1 VRERERFHQ
10 SGIRVSDIFT
20 YPPHRTEYVTGEKQR
35 KLELPGTY
43 IWQADYQSVW
53 RRDMNEFSILIG
65 GKAGDGINS
74 AGLTIAQIL
83 NRIGYRVYMYFDY
96 PSLIKGG
103 HNFCIIRASEEKIG
117 AHRDRC
123 DFLLA
128 LNQDTIDLHRDLTG
142 PDTVVI
148 YDSSRVVN
156 AQGTAIPVPEI
167 LSGESAPAIMGNSC
181 IIGAFASAAGIGW
194 DVLETVF
201 RRHIPKGLDQ
211 NLKVA
216 EKGYRLA
223 TEKKKIKER
232 NADEHPLLSG
242 NEAIALGLCDG
253 GLDTYI
259 AYPMTPTSNVLHVL
273 AGLADE
279 LGVTVVHPENEIAV
293 MLMALGSAYAGKKT
307 AVGTSGGGFCLM
319 TEGFSLSGMS
329 EVPVIVVMGQRT
341 GPSTG
346 VPTYTAQSDLNFMM
360 YAGQGEFPRFI
371 VAPGDTEEAFEWSSA
386 AVKIAWKCQVPA
398 VILVDKTLCE
408 GTYSFFPGTPEL
420 PEIVP
425 VPEGMTKMP
434 ESAAYRRYA
443 YSDTGISPVIFPP
456 VKEAVIKVNGYAHD
470 EAGITTEKEE
480 DIVGMTEK
488 RLKKQK
494 FLEKEISRLPCVYT
508 GGKSGSRDAL
518 VCWGS
523 NKGVC
528 HEVAV
533 KLGIRVVQ
541 PLVLS
546 PFPKG
551 QVSDA
556 LSGVDRCIV
565 VEDSTTGQLPQI
577 LACHG
582 IRVHHTIL
590 KYDGRPFSVEGLE
603 QKVREVL

>member
-1 VRERERFHQ
+1 MKNCENPGV
-10 SGIRVSDIFT
+10 
-20 YPPHRTEYVTGEKQR
+20 
-35 KLELPGTY
+35 PGTY
-43 IWQADYQSVW
+43 IWRADYQSVW
-53 RRDMNEFSILIG
+53 RRNMNEFSILIG

-103 HNFCIIRASEEKIG
+103 HNFCIIRASKEKIG
-117 AHRDRC
+117 AHRDSC

-128 LNQDTIDLHRDLTG
+128 LNQDTVDLHRDLTG

-148 YDSSRVVN
+148 FDSSRVVN
-156 AQGTAIPVPEI
+156 ERGTAIPVTDI

-194 DVLETVF
+194 DALETVF
-201 RRHIPKGLDQ
+201 RRHIPKGLEL

-223 TEKKKIKER
+223 TEKKKIREIH
-232 NADEHPLLSG
+232 ADEHPVLSG

-273 AGLADE
+273 AGLADD

-307 AVGTSGGGFCLM
+307 AIGTSGGGFCLM

-329 EVPVIVVMGQRT
+329 EVPVVVVMGQRT

-346 VPTYTAQSDLNFMM
+346 VPTYTAQSDLNFMR

-371 VAPGDTEEAFEWSSA
+371 VAPGDSEEAFAWSSA

-398 VILVDKTLCE
+398 IILVDKTLCE
-408 GTYSFFPGTPEL
+408 GTYSYSPGTQEL
-420 PEIVP
+420 PEIIP
-425 VPEGMTKMP
+425 LPAGETTMP
-434 ESAAYRRYA
+434 GNAGYKRYA
-443 YSDTGISPVIFPP
+443 YSDTGVSPMIFPP
-456 VKEAVIKVNGYAHD
+456 VKDAVIKVNGYAHD
-470 EAGITTEKEE
+470 EAGITTEQAEF
-480 DIVGMTEK
+480 IAGMAEK
-488 RLKKQK
+488 RIKKQN
-494 FLEKEISRLPCVYT
+494 FLEKEVFSLPGVNT
-508 GGKSGSRDAL
+508 GGNAGSHDAL

-528 HEVAV
+528 LEVAE
-533 KLGIRVVQ
+533 KIGIRMVQ
-541 PLVLS
+541 PVVLS
-546 PFPKG
+546 PFPKI
-551 QVSDA
+551 QVTDA
-556 LSGVDRCIV
+556 LSGIERCIV
-565 VEDSTTGQLPQI
+565 VEDSTTGQLPQL

-582 IRVHHTIL
+582 IAVHHTIL

-603 QKVREVL
+603 RKVREVL

>member
-1 VRERERFHQ
+1 
-10 SGIRVSDIFT
+10 
-20 YPPHRTEYVTGEKQR
+20 
-35 KLELPGTY
+35 
-43 IWQADYQSVW
+43 
-53 RRDMNEFSILIG
+53 MNEFSILIG

-103 HNFCIIRASEEKIG
+103 HNFCIIRASEKKIG

-128 LNQDTIDLHRDLTG
+128 LNQETLDLHHDMTG

-148 YDSSRVVN
+148 FDSSRVMK
-156 AQGTAIPVPEI
+156 ADGTAVPVSDI
-167 LSGESAPAIMGNSC
+167 LSAVSAPPIMGNSC
-181 IIGAFASAAGIGW
+181 IIGAFAAAAGIGW

-201 RRHIPKGLDQ
+201 RSHMPKGIDL
-211 NLKVA
+211 NLSLA
-216 EKGYRLA
+216 DKGFHLA
-223 TEKKKIKER
+223 TGKKKIR
-232 NADEHPLLSG
+232 PLNGGEHPVLSG

-329 EVPVIVVMGQRT
+329 EVPVVVVMGQRT

-346 VPTYTAQSDLNFMM
+346 VPTYTAQSDLNFVR

-371 VAPGDTEEAFEWSSA
+371 VAPGDTEEAFAWSSA

-408 GTYSFFPGTPEL
+408 GTYSFFPGTQEL
-420 PEIVP
+420 PDIAPFRE
-425 VPEGMTKMP
+425 EEMSNTGNAGYM
-434 ESAAYRRYA
+434 RYV
-443 YSDTGISPVIFPP
+443 YSDTGVSPMKFPP
-456 VKEAVIKVNGYAHD
+456 VRDAVIKVNGYAHD
-470 EAGITTEKEE
+470 EAGITTEQAEM
-480 DIVGMTEK
+480 IAGMAEK
-488 RLKKQK
+488 RIKKEK
-494 FLEKEISRLPCVYT
+494 FLENEVRSLPCVTT
-508 GGKSGSRDAL
+508 GGNTGSRDAL

-528 HEVAV
+528 LEVAET
-533 KLGIRVVQ
+533 LGIRMVQ
-541 PLVLS
+541 PVVLS
-546 PFPKG
+546 PFPKD
-551 QVSDA
+551 QVISA
-556 LSGVDRCIV
+556 LAGAERCIV
-565 VEDSTTGQLPQI
+565 VEDSTTGQLPQ
-577 LACHG
+577 LFACNG
-582 IRVHHTIL
+582 IPVHHTIL